1 MSERTSQRKS
11 VTGKMLHLRAW
22 EPEGE
27 PKGAVLFSHGL
38 GEHCGRYAH
47 VAEHFVAKGW
57 VAYGQDHYGFGLS
70 EGRRGDVPRFEVL
83 LQDLLSLQAD
93 IKKERGAD
101 LRQVI
106 LGHSMGGLIA
116 LTLLH
121 DSPGAF
127 TEAVVSGPGINV
139 KRGVNPALLAVSKV
153 LRLLVP
159 FMTLDNTLNPK
170 ELCTDPAVVEAYVA
184 DPLVHRRI
192 SSRLFNGMIAAGQ
205 RVRTSPGVFPR
216 DLRLLLM
223 HGADDPI
230 CYADDTEK
238 LFADLPMEDKTLK
251 IFDGMLHE
259 ILNER
264 AQADVFAEIDTFL
277 GL

>member
-11 VTGKMLHLRAW
+11 VTGKMLHLRTW

-27 PKGAVLFSHGL
+27 PQGALLLSHGL

-47 VAEHFVAKGW
+47 VAAHFVAKGW
-57 VAYGQDHYGFGLS
+57 EVYGQDHYGFGLS
-70 EGRRGDVPRFEVL
+70 EGRRGDLPRFEVL
-83 LQDLLSLQAD
+83 TQDLLSLQSD
-93 IKKERGAD
+93 IRSERGAD
-101 LRQVI
+101 QRQVL

-116 LTLLH
+116 LALLH
-121 DSPGAF
+121 DSPQAF
-127 TEAVVSGPGINV
+127 TEAMVIAPAINAT
-139 KRGVNPALLAVSKV
+139 RGVNPALLAVSKL

-159 FMTLDNTLNPK
+159 FVTLDNTLNPQ
-170 ELCTDPAVVEAYVA
+170 EICTDPAVVEAYVS

-238 LFADLPMEDKTLK
+238 LYAALPMQDKTLK
-251 IFDGMLHE
+251 VFDGMLHE

-264 AQADVFAEIDTFL
+264 AQADVLAEIDTFL
-277 GL
+277 KL